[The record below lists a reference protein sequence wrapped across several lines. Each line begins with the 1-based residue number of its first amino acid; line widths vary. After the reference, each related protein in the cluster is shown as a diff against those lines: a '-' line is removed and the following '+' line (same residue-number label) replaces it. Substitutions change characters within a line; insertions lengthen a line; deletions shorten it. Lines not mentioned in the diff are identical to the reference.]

1 MKYHCLFILLF
12 DCCNLSFHL
21 CQSMTTAIKKINWI
35 GFSLLLMF
43 KQHENT
49 NYKHPI
55 TSIKSQHKRYKYIFL
70 CRSQTLLLWER
81 VRTNIITRTICMT
94 SITCT
99 RQYFTYGFQRW
110 NLTHKFVLETATLQD
125 GIEWSVLF
133 DMQSTK
139 VMWLDL
145 NVN

>member
-99 RQYFTYGFQRW
+99 RQYFTYGFKDSTWLISSSWKPQPYKMGLSGLFYLICKIQR
-110 NLTHKFVLETATLQD
+110 
-125 GIEWSVLF
+125 
-133 DMQSTK
+133 
-139 VMWLDL
+139 
-145 NVN
+145 